1 MYWKP
6 GAYFLLCKSLVKL
19 EVQERTLEC
28 QIEKMHQIWLFRVIP
43 NLLYN
48 TVLAVLTIYSLSV
61 HSGSG
66 GACTRVYKGC
76 TRPCTRVYTPA
87 RVQIPTK
94 LHSLSMWFVPDRERR
109 VSSFRFRKS
118 GHWVVFKNKGLLIW
132 RAWPEHEY
140 CVLVCEWPHKSR
152 MSMFYSCVCVTLEY

>member
-48 TVLAVLTIYSLSV
+48 TVLAVLTIYSLNTV
-61 HSGSG
+61 YL
-66 GACTRVYKGC
+66 CTITVYLC
-76 TRPCTRVYTPA
+76 TF

-109 VSSFRFRKS
+109 VSSFRFQKS
-118 GHWVVFKNKGLLIW
+118 GPWLVFKNKGLLIW

-140 CVLVCEWPHKSR
+140 CVLVCKWPHKSR

>member
-48 TVLAVLTIYSLSV
+48 TVLAVLTIYSLTPPV
-61 HSGSG
+61 HRQGRRG
-66 GACTRVYKGC
+66 TV
-76 TRPCTRVYTPA
+76 

-140 CVLVCEWPHKSR
+140 CVLVCKWPHKSR

>member
-48 TVLAVLTIYSLSV
+48 TVLAVLTIYSLTGTPSGPPAYTQRYTVRAAGV
-61 HSGSG
+61 HSL
-66 GACTRVYKGC
+66 
-76 TRPCTRVYTPA
+76 

-140 CVLVCEWPHKSR
+140 CVLVCKWPHKSR

>member
-48 TVLAVLTIYSLSV
+48 TVLAVLTIYSLTGYTVRAAGV
-61 HSGSG
+61 HSAVHRQGRRGTLSG
-66 GACTRVYKGC
+66 TL
-76 TRPCTRVYTPA
+76 

-140 CVLVCEWPHKSR
+140 CVLVCKWPHKSR

>member
-48 TVLAVLTIYSLSV
+48 TVLAVLTIYSLTGTPSGPPAYTQRYTVRAAEV
-61 HSGSG
+61 HSL
-66 GACTRVYKGC
+66 
-76 TRPCTRVYTPA
+76 

-140 CVLVCEWPHKSR
+140 CVLVCKWPHKFR

>member
-48 TVLAVLTIYSLSV
+48 TVLAVLTIYSLNTV
-61 HSGSG
+61 YL
-66 GACTRVYKGC
+66 CTITVYLC
-76 TRPCTRVYTPA
+76 TF

-140 CVLVCEWPHKSR
+140 CVLVCKWPHKSR